1 MLSTLPGAPKF
12 PSDTFSRSFF
22 RMRILTRRVAAL
34 AIVSTLTL
42 AGCGGSGSDDESPSD
57 TKTSATADATDATD
71 APDVPDADAAAGDSI
86 TGTGYTYAVPEGW
99 AVPDQEIAGTEQT
112 DSFAADLKDTDGFS
126 DNVNVIRLDPAPVT
140 DLDKLEDGL
149 KAELENA
156 GSGDVTVGDRTEIDG
171 DETVTITSVQTQNGK
186 KYLTDQF
193 NAIHDGVSYV
203 ITFSFSDTVSKAD
216 RDDLA
221 ASVLASWKWNV

>member
-1 MLSTLPGAPKF
+1 MLSTLPEPPKF

-57 TKTSATADATDATD
+57 SKTSASADATETTD
-71 APDVPDADAAAGDSI
+71 APDAEAADGDSI
-86 TGTGYTYAVPEGW
+86 TGTGYSYTVPEGW

-112 DSFAADLKDTDGFS
+112 DSFAADLKDTDGFA
-126 DNVNVIRLDPAPVT
+126 DNVNVIRLDPAPVD
-140 DLDKLEDGL
+140 DLDQLEDGL

-156 GSGDVTVGDRTEIDG
+156 GSQDVTVGDRTEIDG
-171 DETVTITSVQTQNGK
+171 DETVTITSVQTQNDK
-186 KYLTDQF
+186 KYLTDQY

-203 ITFSFSDTVSKAD
+203 ITFSFSDTVSEAD
-216 RDDLA
+216 RQDLA

>member
-1 MLSTLPGAPKF
+1 MLSTLPDAPKF
-12 PSDTFSRSFF
+12 PWDTFSRSFF
-22 RMRILTRRVAAL
+22 RMRILTSRVAAL

-42 AGCGGSGSDDESPSD
+42 AGCGGSGSDDDSSSNTSD
-57 TKTSATADATDATD
+57 TSSSSSSNDAKPAD
-71 APDVPDADAAAGDSI
+71 GDSI
-86 TGTGYTYAVPEGW
+86 KGTGYTYSVPEGW

-112 DSFAADLKDTDGFS
+112 DTFAADLKDSDGFS

-140 DLDKLEDGL
+140 DLGKLEDGL

-156 GSGDVTVGDRTEIDG
+156 GSGDVKVGDRTEIDG
-171 DETVTITSVQTQNGK
+171 DETVTITSVQTQNDK

-203 ITFSFSDTVSKAD
+203 ITFSFSDTVSEAD
-216 RDDLA
+216 RNDLSS
-221 ASVLASWKWNV
+221 SVLASWKWTD